1 MDLIDIKYYLLK
13 HQQICS
19 KIPSISAVQVSSQE
33 LISPS
38 VSISRIFYIRQ
49 GQLFSGTPESICY
62 SFFLTAMCQ
71 ARIYSLSLFFHKI
84 RRPFPT
90 NRLLSIVIDKF
101 SITEFAI
108 LIRNVPFL
116 VPPST
121 LGEHNYGVSV
131 ILRKVCCEVLG
142 KIVACQHGIR

>member
-1 MDLIDIKYYLLK
+1 MRCRSPAKNLFHPQFPFLGFFIYVRGNYF
-13 HQQICS
+13 
-19 KIPSISAVQVSSQE
+19 QE
-33 LISPS
+33 HLRVFVIH
-38 VSISRIFYIRQ
+38 
-49 GQLFSGTPESICY
+49 
-62 SFFLTAMCQ
+62 FFLTAMCQ
-71 ARIYSLSLFFHKI
+71 ARIYSLSLFFQKI

-101 SITEFAI
+101 SIIELAI

-121 LGEHNYGVSV
+121 LGEHNYRVSV

-142 KIVACQHGIR
+142 KIVACQHGIH